1 MAVVDSSM
9 LIKVPAQL
17 MPVRHLACSRSL
29 CTAYRLLEDY
39 GSLRPGD
46 TIIQNAADLP
56 VGQAVIQLCKMLK
69 IRSINLVP
77 DDEGFERTKELL
89 VQLGATHVLRD
100 NSKLAEFLEALGSE
114 MPAGWPKNGSECQD
128 RFCQTSIRIGVK
140 TAALNDDP

>member
-56 VGQAVIQLCKMLK
+56 VGQAAAAPATSCQPRGVSGHHLGPSGASRAISGHPVGSRPPDSAPHVGQAVVQLCKMLK

-77 DDEGFERTKELL
+77 DDEAVRPWSRTKPLPRP
-89 VQLGATHVLRD
+89 VRT
-100 NSKLAEFLEALGSE
+100 
-114 MPAGWPKNGSECQD
+114 P
-128 RFCQTSIRIGVK
+128 
-140 TAALNDDP
+140 